1 MHTTQKPHH
10 PHTHSIP
17 HTIVY
22 LNIKKYQYIY
32 VLIYVHRVIHTWR
45 LVATKKCGIPR
56 KKIVRKKR
64 SLV

>member
-22 LNIKKYQYIY
+22 LNIKKYQYTY

-64 SLV
+64 SFV